1 MATTDSQG
9 LHTQTDKR
17 EHDDALIRSDIE
29 GYLSKYEQKELLR
42 FVAVG
47 SVDDGKSTLIGR
59 MLHDTG
65 MVYEDQLAAVKSASK
80 LEDGEIDFSLLTDG
94 LRAEREQG
102 ITIDVAY
109 RYFSTDIRKFII
121 ADTPGHIQYTRNM
134 VTGASTANVGIIL
147 IDARLGVLPQ
157 SRRHATI
164 ASLLGI
170 PHLAVCVNKM
180 DLVDYDQQVFERI
193 RMDFR
198 EFAKDL
204 SFKDITFFPV
214 SALKGVNIVEPSEKT
229 PWYDGANV
237 LQYLE
242 TVEIHDDN
250 NTVDFRFPVQS
261 VLRPNLNYRGFAGQ
275 IASGGVKKG
284 DTILTLPSGKSSVVE
299 AVDVLGVEAASA
311 NVPQSVTIRLEDE
324 IDISRG
330 DMIVRADNLPTV
342 SRTFEASLVWMSEGD
357 LDTQKSYLLKH
368 TTQTVRAQVDTVHF
382 KMDMES
388 LENVPGSLAL
398 NDIGRVSITCT
409 RALYFDDYSKNRATG
424 SFILI
429 DSLTNNTVAAGMIE
443 AKDGG
448 QDLDDLL
455 KEARAGSAIR
465 PKTQVSP
472 RERFDRLGQ
481 HGATIWLTG
490 LPGSGRWALAYALER
505 RLFDQDRTA
514 TVVDPTGEDLAGV
527 SSACR
532 AATDAGM
539 LSIAAYP
546 SFKRADRAILRE
558 RVGAERVLHV
568 YVNTDEG
575 LCRERRPNADFSGFE
590 APMTPDVTLALDA
603 MRLSE
608 AVDTII
614 AALEARGQFERPTG

>member
-59 MLHDTG
+59 ILHDTG